1 MPFGESEY
9 CLHILQE
16 LNDELSNWTLK
27 SIFPWVNEGE
37 YEENRKKSIYS
48 AFDFV
53 WDFVQTELPCPSKV
67 DALYIAYAQ
76 ELNVPV
82 ITDDQDMTQ
91 LAKAFDVEVMPTLQL
106 LGVMYDCTHV
116 NLKTVKGI
124 IDYWRAV
131 DDCPANLH
139 KDTKRFFPSL

>member
-1 MPFGESEY
+1 M
-9 CLHILQE
+9 
-16 LNDELSNWTLK
+16 
-27 SIFPWVNEGE
+27 
-37 YEENRKKSIYS
+37 EENRKKSIYS

-53 WDFVQTELPCPSKV
+53 WDFVQTELPGPSKV

-106 LGVMYDCTHV
+106 LRVMYDCTHV
-116 NLKTVKGI
+116 DLKTVKGI
-124 IDYWRAV
+124 IDYRLLASY
-131 DDCPANLH
+131 
-139 KDTKRFFPSL
+139 R